1 MSKVKMMTGNQ
12 AVARGFYEV
21 GGHIAASYPGSPT
34 VEMIETIKHEYPE
47 IYAEFSVNEK
57 VALEVGIGSSIS
69 GARTI
74 VSMKHVGVNVAADP
88 LMTFTETKTKGG
100 FLLMSGDD
108 PGMASSQN
116 EQDNRVFAK
125 FANMPVLDPSDSQ
138 EAKDYTKLGILMSER
153 YETPVMLRITSRLC
167 HGRSRV
173 MVEERIESE
182 IRGFMRSPSDYG
194 MIPPNTF
201 DKQHHMKERLQK
213 LVSDLEMNA
222 SVEGF
227 DLSELNRYARFENA
241 NTLIIT
247 SGLVYQN
254 LMELNPEASVYKLGV
269 VYPLPINT
277 LKSIASAYSN
287 VIVIEEMTPFIEDQ
301 LKLGGIACEGKSLF
315 SFTGELDVEDI
326 EKGLAKA
333 GVKVQNPMTIT
344 GANQTQEVMG
354 RLPMFCAGCP
364 HRPVFDILKKTK
376 KTVVGDIGC
385 YSMGILYPLEVLD
398 SIISMGACLGM
409 MKGMKKAERLT
420 GKNEPLIAVIGDGTF
435 YHSGMTGLL
444 NLRHQLDPTDNMT
457 LLILNNGTTAMTG
470 GQSNASSSA
479 YGDGSDMNLDMVK
492 LIEAMGFDRIKV
504 VDQFDYKQAKKVIDE
519 EIKYEGLSIV
529 ITTRPC
535 ALNFKIKEPHF
546 AVDPSICIA
555 CRTCVKTNCPPIHMK
570 DYEGYEK
577 QKSSID
583 ASMCVGC
590 SVCSQVCP
598 VGAIKRSEGGAK

>member
-1 MSKVKMMTGNQ
+1 MMTGNQ

-21 GGHIAASYPGSPT
+21 GGRIAASYPGSPT
-34 VEMIETIKHEYPE
+34 VEMIETIKNEYPE

-116 EQDNRVFAK
+116 EQDNRIFAK

-173 MVEERIESE
+173 TVEERLESE

-201 DKQHHMKERLQK
+201 DKQYHMKDRLQK
-213 LVSDLEMNA
+213 LASELEVKT
-222 SVEGF
+222 SEDGF
-227 DLSELNRYARFENA
+227 DLSELNRYERFENA
-241 NTLIIT
+241 KTLIIT

-254 LMELNPEASVYKLGV
+254 LMELIPEASIYKLGI
-269 VYPLPINT
+269 VYPLPLNT
-277 LKSIASAYSN
+277 LKAIASAYSN
-287 VIVIEEMTPFIEDQ
+287 VIVIEEMTPFIEEQ

-326 EKGLAKA
+326 EKGLVKA
-333 GVKVQNPMTIT
+333 GVKVQNPMSIT
-344 GANQTQEVMG
+344 DSNQTQEVMG

-364 HRPVFDILKKTK
+364 HRPVFDILKKSK

-420 GKNEPLIAVIGDGTF
+420 GKNEPLVAVIGDGTF

-444 NLRHQLDPTDNMT
+444 NLKHQLDPTDNMT

-470 GQSNASSSA
+470 GQSNASSSS

-570 DYEGYEK
+570 DYEGYDK

-598 VGAIKRSEGGAK
+598 VGAIKRSEGGAM

>member
-1 MSKVKMMTGNQ
+1 MMTGNQ

-116 EQDNRVFAK
+116 EQDNRIFAK

-173 MVEERIESE
+173 TVEERLESE

-201 DKQHHMKERLQK
+201 DKQYHMKDRLQK
-213 LVSDLEMNA
+213 LASELEVKT
-222 SVEGF
+222 SEDGF
-227 DLSELNRYARFENA
+227 DLSELNRYERFENA
-241 NTLIIT
+241 KTLIIT

-254 LMELNPEASVYKLGV
+254 LMELIPEASIYKLGI
-269 VYPLPINT
+269 VYPLPLNT
-277 LKSIASAYSN
+277 LKAIASAYSN
-287 VIVIEEMTPFIEDQ
+287 VIVIEEMTPFIEEQ

-326 EKGLAKA
+326 EKGLVKA
-333 GVKVQNPMTIT
+333 GVKVQNPMSIT
-344 GANQTQEVMG
+344 DSNQTQEVMG

-364 HRPVFDILKKTK
+364 HRPVFDILKKSK

-420 GKNEPLIAVIGDGTF
+420 GKNEPLVAVIGDGTF

-444 NLRHQLDPTDNMT
+444 NLKHQLDPTDNMT

-470 GQSNASSSA
+470 GQSNASSSS

-570 DYEGYEK
+570 DYEGYDK

-598 VGAIKRSEGGAK
+598 VGAIKRSEGGAM